1 MAEATPRRSGGIPG
15 PRRPPVGRAD
25 EPERIRPSAAPGRGS
40 ARPSAGVPR
49 ADGPE
54 SSAPRAQAVEAE
66 PIVETSPFAPIVQAG
81 PAGEAVPAR
90 ALQDLAR
97 AFQANAEAL
106 QGIHALQADLA
117 SALQR
122 GDRAEMMLQSTNAL
136 NETFRNVAAV
146 QRELLRRLE
155 APPPG
160 PGRMLPLMVIGLLVV
175 FVGGIAAVIHVV
187 DRMREE
193 RTDPLLL
200 AAEME
205 SARRRGQEEAA
216 AHAEKESL
224 QSARALEEAEARLR
238 ALQAKDDENREALDQ
253 VRAEQRAREAEHAL
267 LAEEAVR
274 LRGEGAARRAVEEE
288 MRANST
294 RLAVLEPR
302 LKELEADLARERAEK
317 QRLQARIAEHR
328 MGIAPEA
335 PEEAAAPA
343 ASEPP
348 RHTTPV
354 SRDARQLEAI
364 RGRIN
369 QLLEAAG
376 RGKSEYW
383 QLTKAEGVST
393 DRLHEVVAA
402 RYDGRGRLLDSV
414 EAEELAVWV
423 DKARHTV
430 EFEFRRGN
438 VVFDRQKTPFRGD
451 TQTRIVGEGDNLMR
465 LWLGSGILLLRTR

>member
-1 MAEATPRRSGGIPG
+1 
-15 PRRPPVGRAD
+15 
-25 EPERIRPSAAPGRGS
+25 
-40 ARPSAGVPR
+40 
-49 ADGPE
+49 
-54 SSAPRAQAVEAE
+54 VEAE
-66 PIVETSPFAPIVQAG
+66 PIVEAAAFAPIVQAG

-117 SALQR
+117 RALQR

-136 NETFRNVAAV
+136 NDTFRNVAAV
-146 QRELLRRLE
+146 QREVLRRLE

-200 AAEME
+200 ASEME

-238 ALQAKDDENREALDQ
+238 ALQAKDEEHRDALDQ

-335 PEEAAAPA
+335 APEDPSPDGAAAAP
-343 ASEPP
+343 EPP
-348 RHTTPV
+348 RRTTPV

-364 RGRIN
+364 RSRIN